1 MTLTEELMLH
11 QQGQTVGGKFGSW
24 HSDGERR
31 CADLVKCVIEPRY
44 APAVERIAE
53 LEAAIRKWFGE
64 CGDCDGTGLVAFN
77 YWDHER
83 QISPSDRYPCHACA
97 DIRALLPTERTA

>member
-1 MTLTEELMLH
+1 MTLLDDCTAAYMAH
-11 QQGQTVGGKFGSW
+11 TAPNRSVKSMK
-24 HSDGERR
+24 
-31 CADLVKCVIEPRY
+31 ADPRGNIEAII
-44 APAVERIAE
+44 APAVARIAE
-53 LEAAIRKWFGE
+53 LEAAIRKWLGE

-83 QISPSDRYPCHACA
+83 QISPSDKYPCHACA